1 MSNVI
6 INIEELKELPTE
18 AELGTGSEYCNIPI
32 DDSMI
37 GTHFD
42 SWIYKDRKFKI
53 DSDWTKPDDIKL
65 PEIKGLKESQMGT
78 IV

>member
-1 MSNVI
+1 MHYVRVI
-6 INIEELKELPTE
+6 KNKV
-18 AELGTGSEYCNIPI
+18 AELDTGSEYCNIPI

-42 SWIYKDRKFKI
+42 SWIYKDGKFEI
-53 DSDWTKPDDIKL
+53 DKNWVRPDDTKQ